1 MKKFILHIGS
11 GKCASSSIQ
20 AYFGQNFS
28 VVPEHESSSG
38 PQYRYFCIRP
48 GGEIVSGEDLLLA
61 HQSSPSG
68 YVCSCAIRAFY
79 NNAVQTFKN
88 IRDRL
93 AENEVA
99 VLSFEA
105 WAEEI
110 RSFDLSHVFKEAEI
124 EVEVIFVVRSPIDL
138 LNSAWW
144 QWGVWTGNTI
154 EADTKKRIG
163 MVKFAELAE
172 RWGNL
177 PNVSKIHLI
186 ELQQNPF
193 KRLQEILELDSAPAP
208 HLNVSTHPALLEHLI
223 KYQQEFGRGEHNS
236 GMEFHLNNILDLPKR
251 KVPFVLDAD
260 LRHYILSETLES
272 STKIAK
278 PMITEDSSLEAVFS
292 EKYLSDRLYQERHV
306 CKDFTNFAT
315 SEERD
320 ELTTA
325 LIRAAL
331 GNNLIK
337 LPFSAYRYYR
347 LNPDVQQAGVDPYKH
362 FLLQGIAQ
370 GRRY

>member
-1 MKKFILHIGS
+1 MKKFIIHIGS

-28 VVPEHESSSG
+28 VTSEKTSSSG

-48 GGEIVSGEDLLLA
+48 GGNFLSGEDLLLA
-61 HQSSPSG
+61 HQSNLAG
-68 YVCSCAIRAFY
+68 YVCSCAIQGFY

-88 IRDRL
+88 IRDSL

-124 EVEVIFVVRSPIDL
+124 EVEVIFVIRSPFDL

-144 QWGVWTGNTI
+144 QWGVWTGKTLK
-154 EADTKKRIG
+154 EDTKNRIG

-177 PNVSKIHLI
+177 PNVSKLHLI
-186 ELQQNPF
+186 ELEQNPF
-193 KRLQEILELDSAPAP
+193 KRLQEILGLDSISAP
-208 HLNVSTHPALLEHLI
+208 HLNVTTHPALLEHLI
-223 KYQQEFGRGEHNS
+223 KYQKEFGRGEHN
-236 GMEFHLNNILDLPKR
+236 GVIEFRLNNMLDLPKR
-251 KVPFVLDAD
+251 KAPFVLDPD
-260 LRHYILSETLES
+260 LRKYILDETIES

-278 PMITEDSSLEAVFS
+278 KMIAEDPAMEAVFL
-292 EKYLSDRLYQERHV
+292 EKYLSDRHYQERPV
-306 CKDFTNFAT
+306 CKDFSNFAT
-315 SEERD
+315 SEER
-320 ELTTA
+320 EALTSA
-325 LIRAAL
+325 LIRTAL
-331 GNNLIK
+331 GNNVIK
-337 LPFSAYRYYR
+337 LPFSAYRYAR
-347 LNPDVQQAGVDPYKH
+347 LNPDVLESGADPYKH
-362 FLLQGIAQ
+362 FLLQGIKQ
-370 GRRY
+370 RRPY